1 MKKITSFALALAL
14 LFSLAACSAASKDKK
29 DDDTTLEVTNPQGYE
44 GITAPPDDNTD
55 TKNDLPD
62 DKDEDTTAEDTTAV
76 KEETIASA
84 DDAIKAARDFL
95 GESDPDTGYK
105 YAYSYNGMMTDNGVL
120 YFKVR
125 VSWYIEEQERYSLC
139 GELLVNE
146 DGEVR
151 KYNW

>member
-1 MKKITSFALALAL
+1 MKKITSFALAFVL

-44 GITAPPDDNTD
+44 DITAPPADAVD
-55 TKNDLPD
+55 TKNDPSD
-62 DKDEDTTAEDTTAV
+62 ESGEDTTAEDTTDSSDE
-76 KEETIASA
+76 KIASA
-84 DDAIKAARDFL
+84 DDAIKAARAFL